1 MSVSG
6 DTPSIHP
13 ALYLLERLLARVAA
27 PAVSRGRVILFLN
40 GGRITN
46 QHASCLLPEGA
57 GFDLHWVPLNPAQRA
72 VVQAVADLLPKLE
85 RARVD
90 GQLVVRIRHGQPR
103 LPLIFQGRYPVI
115 YDQHATRSRRL
126 TGR

>member
-1 MSVSG
+1 
-6 DTPSIHP
+6 
-13 ALYLLERLLARVAA
+13 LECLLARVAA

-46 QHASCLLPEGA
+46 QHASCLLPEEA
-57 GFDLHWVPLNPAQRA
+57 SFDLYWVPLNPVQRA
-72 VVQAVADLLPKLE
+72 VVQAVADLLPKLA

-90 GQLVVRIRHGQPR
+90 GQLVVRIRHGQAC
-103 LPLIFQGRYPVI
+103 LPLIFQGRYPVF
-115 YDQHATRSRRL
+115 YDHQAAHAHRP